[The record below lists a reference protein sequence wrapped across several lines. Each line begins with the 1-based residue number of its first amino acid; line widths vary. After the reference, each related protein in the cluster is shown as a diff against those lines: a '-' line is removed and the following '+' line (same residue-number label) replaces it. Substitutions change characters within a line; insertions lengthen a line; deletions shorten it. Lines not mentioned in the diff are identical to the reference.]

1 MKLALCAS
9 VALFF
14 LACRQ
19 GSSFAER
26 KGSGEIREPAVSGQF
41 YPADPAMLRQAVERF
56 LADAVPPGAGEPVAL
71 VAPHAGYIFSGQVAA
86 DAWRQAQGREIELV
100 VLLGTNHTA
109 AGFARIALH
118 PGAGFRTP
126 LGVAA
131 CDREAAEALAAADP
145 DCVFDSAVHAREHS
159 VEVQVPFAQH
169 LFPKA
174 KILPMVVG
182 SSDPAVIERFGAAL
196 AKVLKGRKA
205 IVVASSDL
213 SHYPSAKDARTVD
226 RKVLAAIAAF
236 DPANLRTVIDK
247 ESSRGIRG
255 LGTCACGESP
265 VLAAMAAAKAL
276 GATRGVVVSYANS
289 ADVPMGEPDRVVGYG
304 AVLFARGDGGTD
316 TDALREPNVPPDG
329 ALDNGTKRALLAFAR
344 ATIQRYQETGTVP
357 MARSLPPPALRT
369 QGAFVTLTR
378 NGELRGC
385 IGRIVP
391 DGPLGRTVGAMAL
404 QAAFDDPRFP
414 PVSREELPQLHIE
427 ISALTPM
434 KPVAGAHEI
443 VVGRDGV
450 VLSKGGRSAV
460 FLPQV
465 ATEQGWTRDEM
476 LEQLCR
482 KAGLPAGS
490 WRDGASFSVFQ
501 AEVFGEGK

>member
-1 MKLALCAS
+1 MKLVLCAS
-9 VALFF
+9 IAVFF

-41 YPADPAMLRQAVERF
+41 YPGEARMLRQAIEQF
-56 LADAVPPGAGEPVAL
+56 LADSAPPKVADPVAL
-71 VAPHAGYIFSGQVAA
+71 VAPHAGYVFSGQIAA
-86 DAWRQAQGREIELV
+86 DAWRQLQGREIDLV
-100 VLLGTNHTA
+100 VLLGTNHTT
-109 AGFARIALH
+109 AGFGKIALH

-126 LGVAA
+126 LGVAP

-145 DCVFDSAVHAREHS
+145 DCVFDAAVHAREHS

-174 KILPMVVG
+174 KILPAVVG
-182 SSDPAVIERFGAAL
+182 SSDPAVVERFGAAL
-196 AKVLKGRKA
+196 AKVLQGRKA

-213 SHYPSAKDARTVD
+213 SHYPSAKDARAVD
-226 RKVLAAIAAF
+226 RKVLAAMAGF
-236 DPANLRTVIDK
+236 DPADLRAVIDR

-255 LGTCACGESP
+255 LGTCACGEAP
-265 VLAAMAAAKAL
+265 VLAAMAAAKAF

-289 ADVPMGEPDRVVGYG
+289 GDVPIGDSDRVVGYG
-304 AVLFARGDGGTD
+304 AVVFARDGGGTD
-316 TDALREPNVPPDG
+316 TEALREPDIPPDG
-329 ALDNGTKRALLAFAR
+329 ALDEGTKRALLAFAR
-344 ATIQRYQETGTVP
+344 ETIRRYQENGTVP
-357 MARSLPPPALRT
+357 LARSLPSPALRP

-378 NGELRGC
+378 KGELRGC
-385 IGRIVP
+385 IGRMIP

-404 QAAFDDPRFP
+404 QAAFEDPRFP
-414 PVSREELPQLHIE
+414 PLSQGELPQLQIE

-434 KPVAGAHEI
+434 KPVAGAQDI

-450 VLSKGGRSAV
+450 LLSKGGRSAV

-476 LEQLCR
+476 LDHLSR

-490 WRDGASFSVFQ
+490 WREGASFSVFQ